1 MTEYTGCK
9 DEANVLHF
17 FLLKEILTEVTCVKN
32 NLAAIMGDRLVT
44 ITDVYKATG
53 IARSTLVRLYYRRA
67 KNISLETLKTL
78 CDYFGISLSDLI
90 EYNPKT
96 KRPI

>member
-1 MTEYTGCK
+1 M
-9 DEANVLHF
+9 
-17 FLLKEILTEVTCVKN
+17 KN

-67 KNISLETLKTL
+67 KNISLQTLKTL
-78 CDYFGISLSDLI
+78 CDYFGISLSELI
-90 EYNPKT
+90 EYIPKT
-96 KRPI
+96 KQPVQFGDVFKTKEKDVLPARPGKDD

>member
-1 MTEYTGCK
+1 M
-9 DEANVLHF
+9 
-17 FLLKEILTEVTCVKN
+17 KN

-67 KNISLETLKTL
+67 KNVNLVTLKTL
-78 CDYFGISLSDLI
+78 CDYLGVSLSELI
-90 EYNPKT
+90 EYNPST
-96 KRPI
+96 QRLSWH

>member
-1 MTEYTGCK
+1 M
-9 DEANVLHF
+9 
-17 FLLKEILTEVTCVKN
+17 KN

-67 KNISLETLKTL
+67 KNISLKTLKTL
-78 CDYFGISLSDLI
+78 CDYLGVSLSELI
-90 EYNPKT
+90 EYNPST
-96 KRPI
+96 QRL

>member
-1 MTEYTGCK
+1 MQLYQKGEYMM
-9 DEANVLHF
+9 
-17 FLLKEILTEVTCVKN
+17 KN

-44 ITDVYKATG
+44 ITDVYRATG

-96 KRPI
+96 KQPI

>member
-1 MTEYTGCK
+1 MAA
-9 DEANVLHF
+9 DPPAPRRRWL
-17 FLLKEILTEVTCVKN
+17 KN

-67 KNISLETLKTL
+67 KNVNLVTLKTL
-78 CDYFGISLSDLI
+78 CDYLGVSLSELI
-90 EYNPKT
+90 EYNPSKQQLSWH
-96 KRPI
+96 

>member
-1 MTEYTGCK
+1 MYSCTAHEALTVQLYQMGEYMM
-9 DEANVLHF
+9 
-17 FLLKEILTEVTCVKN
+17 KN

-96 KRPI
+96 KQPI